1 MNIKIINKFFIKGFM
16 YMLMDGVS
24 VCMYRNFLDRYFIYK
39 LFLLY
44 FYYMYG
50 INRLYMLY
58 FFFIKILFNF

>member
-39 LFLLY
+39 L
-44 FYYMYG
+44 
-50 INRLYMLY
+50 YMLY